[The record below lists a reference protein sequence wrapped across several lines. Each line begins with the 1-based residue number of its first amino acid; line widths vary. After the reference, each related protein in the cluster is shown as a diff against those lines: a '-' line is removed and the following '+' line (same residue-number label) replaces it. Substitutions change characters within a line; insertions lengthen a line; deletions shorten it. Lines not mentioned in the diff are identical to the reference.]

1 MTATRARP
9 FAAALLLAVV
19 LAGCAAAGTPRV
31 CDGKTGVTTM
41 LYFGLSRKD
50 GGQITARAWERFVHQ
65 DVARAFPSGFTVLSG
80 RGYWRRSGTGRALWE
95 PSRVI
100 LRVHDGAADDH
111 KAIVAL
117 VALYKRRFGQE
128 AVLRVDHATGCITF

>member
-1 MTATRARP
+1 MIAWRFRGPAV
-9 FAAALLLAVV
+9 ALLFAGA
-19 LAGCAAAGTPRV
+19 LAGCASAGPPRV

-50 GGQITARAWERFVHQ
+50 GGRISARVWERFVHH
-65 DVARAFPSGFTVLSG
+65 DVAHAFPNGFTVLSG
-80 RGYWRRSGTGRALWE
+80 RGNWRHPGTGKALWE

-100 LRVHDGAADDH
+100 LRVHDGAEADH

-117 VALYKRRFGQE
+117 TVLYKHRFGQE
-128 AVLRVDHATGCITF
+128 AVLRVDHSTGCITF